1 MAKFG
6 YRARLGRERPKV
18 QILPPRP
25 SNEVK
30 KDLHFYRQQARKGAY
45 KKDPDFPVSE
55 IEKFARH
62 FYITN
67 KSNERAKRQIRMRMS
82 CE

>member
-1 MAKFG
+1 M
-6 YRARLGRERPKV
+6 
-18 QILPPRP
+18 
-25 SNEVK
+25 K

-45 KKDPDFPVSE
+45 KKNRDFAPSE

-67 KSNERAKRQIRMRMS
+67 KSNENAKRQIRMRMS